1 MSRSVNEVKDPRSVL
16 KLTSSPPLTRGLPL
30 ASNSCTVTVEVLVPS
45 AVIELG
51 DAVMVEVV
59 ASAGPTSKVTVA
71 EPISK
76 EPNVPVT
83 VASPVEVVEVRIA
96 V

>member
-30 ASNSCTVTVEVLVPS
+30 ASNNWTVSVEVLAPATLIQSLHAALPV
-45 AVIELG
+45 L
-51 DAVMVEVV
+51 V

-71 EPISK
+71 EPMSK